1 MLMVPPTIISLPLK
15 VLMFVLIDPSWG
27 LIVRAARQLSLIRR
41 AMESVDADLWLEF
54 VRLRSR
60 ALRDELIE
68 RYIGLAK
75 IMAARLYQR
84 RADNSV
90 SFSDYLQ
97 YARVGLVEAVDHY
110 DPERAVPFEAFS
122 SYRIKGAIINGLE
135 SNRLA
140 AQRFWARRAR
150 ERFESL
156 KQHEVQGDRR
166 ASLEELVN
174 LTVGLALS
182 HIIEHDEGEV
192 IDETLAANP
201 YAVTE
206 LAQLKRAV
214 HSLLPAL
221 PERERELIRRHYEE
235 HVEFQQIA
243 AEWGL
248 TKGRVSQLHA
258 QALQRLRKLLGM
270 RPMLDR
276 TL

>member
-1 MLMVPPTIISLPLK
+1 M
-15 VLMFVLIDPSWG
+15 DPG
-27 LIVRAARQLSLIRR
+27 NADFTLVAVDPERDR
-41 AMESVDADLWLEF
+41 AMWLDF
-54 VRLRSR
+54 VQLRSR
-60 ALRDELIE
+60 ELRDALIE
-68 RYIGLAK
+68 RYLGLAK
-75 IMAARLYQR
+75 TMAARCYQR

-90 SFSDYLQ
+90 GFGDYLQ
-97 YARVGLVEAVDHY
+97 YARVGLVEAIDHF

-122 SYRIKGAIINGLE
+122 SYRIRGAILNGLE
-135 SNRLA
+135 SESELA
-140 AQRFWARRAR
+140 AQRAFWSRRAR

-182 HIIEHDEGEV
+182 HIIEHDGGEI
-192 IDETLAANP
+192 IDETLGANP

-206 LAQLKRAV
+206 LTQLKRVV

-221 PERERELIRRHYEE
+221 PERERELIRRHYDE

-243 AEWGL
+243 AEWGV

-258 QALQRLRKLLGM
+258 QALQQLRQLLGL
-270 RPMLDR
+270 RPRVDK

>member
-1 MLMVPPTIISLPLK
+1 M
-15 VLMFVLIDPSWG
+15 D
-27 LIVRAARQLSLIRR
+27 
-41 AMESVDADLWLEF
+41 SVDTEIPVEASDPERDRTRWLDF
-54 VRLRSR
+54 VRSR
-60 ALRDELIE
+60 RRELRDELIE

-84 RADNSV
+84 RTDNSV
-90 SFSDYLQ
+90 AFGDFLQ
-97 YARVGLVEAVDHY
+97 YARVGLVEAIDHY

-122 SYRIKGAIINGLE
+122 SYRIKGAILNGLE
-135 SNRLA
+135 SESEVA
-140 AQRFWARRAR
+140 AQRAFWSRRAR
-150 ERFESL
+150 ERFDSL

-182 HIIEHDEGEV
+182 HIVAHDAEEV

-206 LAQLKRAV
+206 LMQLKRAV

-221 PERERELIRRHYEE
+221 PERERELIRRHYDE

-243 AEWGL
+243 VDWGV

-258 QALQRLRKLLGM
+258 QALQRLRQLLGL
-270 RPMLDR
+270 RPRVDR